1 MSIHYN
7 RNRLLYAALVVIV
20 MLLGL
25 LSRKY
30 GYVIPD
36 FIDTYLGDAL
46 WALMI
51 YFGVAFI
58 FNEKKIKIVA
68 ALGLSF
74 CFLIEISQLYHANW
88 IDNIRKTT
96 LGGLIL
102 GYGFLWS
109 DLVAYS
115 IGIGIGLIID
125 LIISKGYKSGE
136 NSNGMYIS

>member
-7 RNRLLYAALVVIV
+7 RNRFLYAVLVVIV
-20 MLLGL
+20 MISGL

-51 YFGVAFI
+51 YLGVAFI
-58 FNEKKIKIVA
+58 FNKKKIKTAA

-74 CFLIEISQLYHANW
+74 CYLIELSQLYHANW
-88 IDNIRKTT
+88 IDNIRQTT

-109 DLVAYS
+109 DLLAYS
-115 IGIGIGLIID
+115 MGIGIGLIID
-125 LIISKGYKSGE
+125 LIISKRTNRIKR
-136 NSNGMYIS
+136 

>member
-1 MSIHYN
+1 MLAQYN
-7 RNRLLYAALVVIV
+7 RNRLLYAVLVVIV
-20 MLLGL
+20 MILGL
-25 LSRKY
+25 LSRKC
-30 GYVIPD
+30 GNVLPD

-51 YFGVAFI
+51 YLGVAFI
-58 FNEKKIKIVA
+58 FKKKKIKIVA

-74 CFLIEISQLYHANW
+74 CYLIEISQLYHATW
-88 IDNIRKTT
+88 IDNIRRTT

-115 IGIGIGLIID
+115 MGIVVGIIVD
-125 LIISKGYKSGE
+125 VIISKII
-136 NSNGMYIS
+136 NRCDIR

>member
-7 RNRLLYAALVVIV
+7 RNRLLYAVLVVIV
-20 MLLGL
+20 MILGL

-51 YFGVAFI
+51 YLGVAFI
-58 FNEKKIKIVA
+58 FNKKKIKIVA

-74 CFLIEISQLYHANW
+74 CYLIEISQLYHANW

-115 IGIGIGLIID
+115 MGIGIGLIID
-125 LIISKGYKSGE
+125 LIISKRANRIK
-136 NSNGMYIS
+136 M

>member
-1 MSIHYN
+1 MNMLDKYN

-20 MLLGL
+20 MILGL
-25 LSRKY
+25 VSRKY
-30 GYVIPD
+30 VNAIPD
-36 FIDTYLGDAL
+36 FIAKYLGDAL

-51 YFGVAFI
+51 YLGVAFI
-58 FNEKKIKIVA
+58 FKKKRIKIVA
-68 ALGLSF
+68 VLGLSF
-74 CFLIEISQLYHANW
+74 CYLIEISQLYHATW

-115 IGIGIGLIID
+115 MGIMVGLLIDLLIIKCRN
-125 LIISKGYKSGE
+125 IIV
-136 NSNGMYIS
+136 NRR

>member
-1 MSIHYN
+1 MSIHNN
-7 RNRLLYAALVVIV
+7 RNRLLYAVLVVIV
-20 MLLGL
+20 MILGL
-25 LSRKY
+25 LSRKF

-51 YFGVAFI
+51 YLGVAFV
-58 FNEKKIKIVA
+58 FNKKKIKIVA
-68 ALGLSF
+68 VIGLTF
-74 CFLIEISQLYHANW
+74 CYLIEISQLYHATW
-88 IDNIRKTT
+88 IDNIRRTT

-115 IGIGIGLIID
+115 LGIVVGIIVDI
-125 LIISKGYKSGE
+125 IISKII
-136 NSNGMYIS
+136 NRCDIR

>member
-7 RNRLLYAALVVIV
+7 RNRLLYAVLVVIV

-36 FIDTYLGDAL
+36 FLDTYLGDAL

-51 YFGVAFI
+51 YFGAAFI

-68 ALGLSF
+68 TLGLSF
-74 CFLIEISQLYHANW
+74 CYLIEISQLYHASW

-115 IGIGIGLIID
+115 MGIGIGLIID
-125 LIISKGYKSGE
+125 LIISKRTNKIK
-136 NSNGMYIS
+136 M

>member
-1 MSIHYN
+1 MSIHNN
-7 RNRLLYAALVVIV
+7 RNRLLYAVLVVIV
-20 MLLGL
+20 MILGL

-36 FIDTYLGDAL
+36 FIDTYLGDSL

-51 YFGVAFI
+51 YFGVAFV
-58 FNEKKIKIVA
+58 FNKSRFKIVA

-74 CFLIEISQLYHANW
+74 CYIIEISQLYHSNW
-88 IDNIRKTT
+88 IDNIRQTT
-96 LGGLIL
+96 LGALIL

-115 IGIGIGLIID
+115 IGIGIGVIID
-125 LIISKGYKSGE
+125 LLISKSYKCGE
-136 NSNGMYIS
+136 SNGGRI